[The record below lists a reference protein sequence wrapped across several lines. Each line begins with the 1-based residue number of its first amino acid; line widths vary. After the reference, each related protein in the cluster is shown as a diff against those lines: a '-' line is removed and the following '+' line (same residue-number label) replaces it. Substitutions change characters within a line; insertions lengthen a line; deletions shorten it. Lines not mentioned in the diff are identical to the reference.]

1 MRIGAFGVVALGLLT
16 AACGT
21 DTQQR
26 SATGGLTGLG
36 VGALVAGPV
45 GAAVG
50 AVVGAA
56 GGWAMPEGAD
66 TLALNAIG
74 AEHRVASGA
83 LNEAGLGPSSPAPGQ
98 SGDLVRD
105 AQWEL
110 HHDGLYDGP
119 IDGIVGPKTQRGL
132 THYQRQHGLRETA
145 SLDEATLRS
154 MKLAGGSAEA
164 QNERASN
171 ATSGSSTPP
180 AAMGDDQIRNKLLSA
195 GYENVSQLRWQAN
208 DTYTAQADRGND
220 TYRLR
225 IDAHTGRVI
234 TQRRLAS
241 NQTAPGAGSST
252 STDTSGS
259 GNH

>member
-83 LNEAGLGPSSPAPGQ
+83 LNEAGLGPSSPGPGQ
-98 SGDLVRD
+98 ASGLVRE
-105 AQWEL
+105 AQREL
-110 HHDGLYDGP
+110 QHDGLYNGP
-119 IDGIVGPKTQRGL
+119 IDGVEGAETQRAL
-132 THYQRQHGLRETA
+132 TDYQRRHGLQETA

-154 MKLAGGSAEA
+154 MKLAGYSAEA
-164 QNERASN
+164 QNERASK
-171 ATSGSSTPP
+171 ATSGTSTPP
-180 AAMGDDQIRNKLLSA
+180 AAMKADQIRNKLLSD
-195 GYENVSQLRWQAN
+195 GYENISQLHRQVS

-225 IDAHTGRVI
+225 IDARTGRVI

-252 STDTSGS
+252 STDTSG
-259 GNH
+259 GDNR